1 MTVYICTHKRFNPAI
16 VSRCTEPLLVGAADH
31 ADKADLP
38 YTKDDTGDNISYKNS
53 SYCELTGLYWIWKNS
68 KDNVLGLC
76 HYRRYFDVQ
85 DQEIPYL
92 LNKYDIIL
100 PKMMTIPFSLK
111 FDYCYHHIR
120 EDYQILEE
128 TILNL
133 FPEYA
138 KAYTMVLNSNKLSP
152 YNMLIA
158 KRNVFE
164 EYCSWIFS
172 VLDEVEKRIKIS
184 EYPYQKRV
192 FGFMAE
198 RLMQVFV
205 EKNKLNVKRVSV
217 IETET
222 SLSSKTALHHLK
234 NNIFF
239 ALTHTLIK
247 NY

>member
-1 MTVYICTHKRFNPAI
+1 MTVYICTHKRFKPAI
-16 VSRCTEPLLVGAADH
+16 VSRYAKPLLVGAANN
-31 ADKADLP
+31 ADKAELP
-38 YTKDDTGDNISYKNS
+38 YLKDDTGDNISGKNA

-85 DQEIPYL
+85 DNEIYDL
-92 LNKYDIIL
+92 LDRYDIIL
-100 PKMMTIPFSLK
+100 PKMMTLPFSLK

-128 TILNL
+128 TTLNL

-138 KAYTMVLNSNKLSP
+138 NTFTTVLNSNKLSP

-158 KRNVFE
+158 KRDVFNG
-164 EYCSWIFS
+164 YCSWLFAI
-172 VLDEVEKRIKIS
+172 LNEVEKRIKIS
-184 EYPYQKRV
+184 DYPYQKRV

-198 RLMQVFV
+198 RLMQVYV
-205 EKNKLNVKRVSV
+205 TRNHLNVKRVN
-217 IETET
+217 ITETET
-222 SLSSKTALHHLK
+222 SLSSKTTLRHLK
-234 NNIFF
+234 NDIFF
-239 ALTHTLIK
+239 ALTHNLVQ